1 MRRLSSLRIVMGFGS
16 RQVLDLITCS
26 SSQVRLRQ
34 SPGWSVTTASL
45 RIGIE
50 ALVVAKPLEEV
61 TFECELSDRAQ
72 HALPFLLR
80 GFLQP

>member
-1 MRRLSSLRIVMGFGS
+1 M
-16 RQVLDLITCS
+16 
-26 SSQVRLRQ
+26 
-34 SPGWSVTTASL
+34 TTASL